1 MHSAWGIKKGW
12 GTRKSGANI
21 MSERKRM
28 KLDARL
34 SVEVAVDSG
43 Y

>member
-1 MHSAWGIKKGW
+1 MHSAWGIKEGW
-12 GTRKSGANI
+12 GTRKTGANI
-21 MSERKRM
+21 MSECKRM
-28 KLDARL
+28 KLGARL